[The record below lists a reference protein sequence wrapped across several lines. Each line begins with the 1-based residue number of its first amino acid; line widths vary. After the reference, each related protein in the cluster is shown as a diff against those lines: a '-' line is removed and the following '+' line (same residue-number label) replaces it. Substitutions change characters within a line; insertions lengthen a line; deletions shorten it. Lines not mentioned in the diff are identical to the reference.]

1 MLHLGAD
8 VLSWK
13 LLLKMHGQGWELSV
27 LPAAGSELHR
37 VTAGG
42 CSEHPGAH
50 RAPIL
55 PWAPCSAPLTPSGCQ
70 SWLLRK
76 GALPWV
82 LWLQV
87 QLLICDGIWGRF
99 PDLQPLPG
107 RIGFSYR
114 IAAEEISFAIGQ
126 HQ

>member
-13 LLLKMHGQGWELSV
+13 LLLKMHGQGWALSV

-55 PWAPCSAPLTPSGCQ
+55 PWAPCSAPLTP
-70 SWLLRK
+70 L
-76 GALPWV
+76 
-82 LWLQV
+82 
-87 QLLICDGIWGRF
+87 
-99 PDLQPLPG
+99 
-107 RIGFSYR
+107 
-114 IAAEEISFAIGQ
+114 AARAGS
-126 HQ
+126 